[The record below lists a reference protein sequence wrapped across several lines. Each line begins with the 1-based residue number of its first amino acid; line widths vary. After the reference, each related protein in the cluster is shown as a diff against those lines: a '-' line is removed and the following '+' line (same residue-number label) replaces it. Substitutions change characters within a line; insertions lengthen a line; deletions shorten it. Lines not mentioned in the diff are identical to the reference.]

1 MILTDCMTNND
12 MKRNAIKKSQNNQNL
27 KKNQKLP
34 LPSALYGVDSI
45 DLTRHRIG
53 GKLLTQAE
61 SLAIGKAQRKRTP
74 RSRLAKLA
82 TRPAGVD
89 ALTLYHWSN
98 QGRLDYLLTV
108 RAKRMSVSPFTFF
121 RGMPALMLFDQVWE
135 TAAYGNS
142 GLYQQICGDCHLS
155 NFGGFASPERNLL
168 FGLNDFD
175 ETLLAPFEWD
185 LKRLVSSI
193 MIAATTPTIERAAH
207 GEAVGLQA
215 IERLLNSYRSRLAQH
230 QALSPMQVWYE
241 KVDASQLLA
250 TTESVSVRTK
260 RKAELEKAKSNN
272 TAKLLPKL
280 TTQDARTGLRQFKD
294 EPPIQQHPKRG
305 QPFSQGVSQFFA
317 EYRDSLKFDR
327 QVLFDRYQL
336 SDVAL
341 KVVGVGSVGNTAA
354 VAIFEDADHEPLML
368 QMKQAKPSVLAPLIP
383 KSMHLSNQGARVMR
397 GQQLMQAASDIFLG
411 YGSLAKP
418 VKQDFYVR
426 QLRDMKYSADIEAM
440 DSIHFFEY
448 VESCGLAL
456 AHAHAKAGNADAIL
470 SYLGGG
476 LPIVR
481 ALQSY
486 ALAAAARNLQDF
498 QQFNQAIVE
507 GLIEVADA
515 SVL

>member
-1 MILTDCMTNND
+1 MTLTDRMTNND
-12 MKRNAIKKSQNNQNL
+12 MKRNAIKQSQNNQNL

-34 LPSALYGVDSI
+34 LPSALYGADSI

-98 QGRLDYLLTV
+98 QGRLAYLLPV

-207 GEAVGLQA
+207 
-215 IERLLNSYRSRLAQH
+215 S
-230 QALSPMQVWYE
+230 
-241 KVDASQLLA
+241 
-250 TTESVSVRTK
+250 TT
-260 RKAELEKAKSNN
+260 
-272 TAKLLPKL
+272 PK
-280 TTQDARTGLRQFKD
+280 TWST
-294 EPPIQQHPKRG
+294 
-305 QPFSQGVSQFFA
+305 FFA
-317 EYRDSLKFDR
+317 RSKL
-327 QVLFDRYQL
+327 VLCRVSKQ
-336 SDVAL
+336 L
-341 KVVGVGSVGNTAA
+341 KV
-354 VAIFEDADHEPLML
+354 
-368 QMKQAKPSVLAPLIP
+368 
-383 KSMHLSNQGARVMR
+383 
-397 GQQLMQAASDIFLG
+397 
-411 YGSLAKP
+411 
-418 VKQDFYVR
+418 
-426 QLRDMKYSADIEAM
+426 
-440 DSIHFFEY
+440 
-448 VESCGLAL
+448 
-456 AHAHAKAGNADAIL
+456 
-470 SYLGGG
+470 
-476 LPIVR
+476 
-481 ALQSY
+481 
-486 ALAAAARNLQDF
+486 
-498 QQFNQAIVE
+498 
-507 GLIEVADA
+507 
-515 SVL
+515 